1 MEDDMCLAVPAEV
14 VELMAEEMALVE
26 TGGVRKV
33 VSIMLL
39 EGVQE
44 GDFVLVHAG
53 FALEKVDREEAE
65 RTLALL
71 EEAAE
76 SGPLFQ

>member
-1 MEDDMCLAVPAEV
+1 MCLAVPAEV